1 MQYVSDF
8 LYDVADSLVNHP
20 ALFTYCVLFLF
31 ALPASSAEVSPY
43 SGEESR
49 EIKAL
54 SESEIAGLMTGKGMG
69 YAMAAELNG
78 YPGPKHV
85 LELADEID
93 LSSEQREQ
101 TQAVFARMEASAK
114 ALGSGL
120 VNAERALD
128 LMFRE
133 GTVTPG
139 SLAAALSQIG
149 ALQSELRGVHLQ
161 AHLEQVRILEK
172 GQVARYMELRG
183 YGDESHADHSHHD
196 RDR

>member
-1 MQYVSDF
+1 MKLTF
-8 LYDVADSLVNHP
+8 LLTACLSL
-20 ALFTYCVLFLF
+20 LF
-31 ALPASSAEVSPY
+31 ALPVSPAEVSPY

-54 SESEIAGLMTGKGMG
+54 SESEIAGLMAGKGMG
-69 YAMAAELNG
+69 YAKAAELNG

-85 LELADEID
+85 MELADELA
-93 LSSEQREQ
+93 LSPEQREQ

-114 ALGSGL
+114 ELGSRL
-120 VNAERALD
+120 VDAERALD

-133 GTVTPG
+133 STVTAD
-139 SLAAALSQIG
+139 SLAAALRQIG
-149 ALQSELRGVHLQ
+149 ALQAELRGAHLQ

-183 YGDESHADHSHHD
+183 YGDGLHANHSHHD
-196 RDR
+196 RDG